1 MAQSNAQK
9 QLQQY
14 DTDIAVLKV
23 EFKNLDE
30 KFDTAL
36 KDVRSDIKTN
46 TDLIREGNASTHKM
60 LIDFQKSNLA
70 QWYYTQPDEAS
81 LILPGASDTG
91 KPILNLYGNSRETES
106 RESEPPR
113 IHVSGSPLDSCDGR
127 SKKSDLVQRSKYGL
141 PVICF
146 DL

>member
-36 KDVRSDIKTN
+36 EDVKADIKVN
-46 TDLIREGNASTHKM
+46 SELIKEGNASTHKM
-60 LIDFQKSNLA
+60 LIDFQKSNQA
-70 QWYYTQPDEAS
+70 SHDEMAVKITALERWRWMLMGAGLVLGSVGYS
-81 LILPGASDTG
+81 LIEFWMS
-91 KPILNLYGNSRETES
+91 
-106 RESEPPR
+106 
-113 IHVSGSPLDSCDGR
+113 H
-127 SKKSDLVQRSKYGL
+127 
-141 PVICF
+141 
-146 DL
+146 